1 MHAIW
6 ERTTRKKIM
15 PARGPRSDLCVVV
28 VTTSQYSNGCA
39 SSCAATRPLRA
50 HSAPCEH
57 PKVAPRVRPG
67 SGTSSGKQGP
77 LSALQVCTLRCS
89 PGLAVPARYFVQC

>member
-1 MHAIW
+1 
-6 ERTTRKKIM
+6 M

-50 HSAPCEH
+50 DRVPCHH
-57 PKVAPRVRPG
+57 PKLAPR
-67 SGTSSGKQGP
+67 T
-77 LSALQVCTLRCS
+77 CLR
-89 PGLAVPARYFVQC
+89 LAVPGGQTQW